1 MQRGL
6 RGGRATYDVL
16 VVGGG
21 VLGAWTA
28 AIAARR
34 GATVALADQFEPAH
48 TRGSS
53 HGDGR
58 IFRLAYHQEHY
69 VDMMLHSLP
78 LWQQLQEFAGEPLMA
93 TTGGINIASA
103 REALADLQNL
113 YERRGF
119 AHELMTAAEV
129 NARWPQFALAADLH
143 ALYQPDYGVL
153 FASRCVCTACAI
165 GQGFTLT
172 LTLTLSLSLA
182 LTLTL
187 TLALTR
193 LRTQLYPN
201 PDPDPDPNPRCVG
214 TAWRYAASLGAEL
227 RTGWRAASVE
237 GVEGGAG
244 AGGGALRVTSEGGEA
259 IEAKA
264 VVLAPGAWLTP
275 LAASLFGLA
284 IPTKVTAETVSYFAP
299 TRGGAAAGV
308 DHSHRAMPVFI
319 HDGPNGLGEYGYY
332 GLPMI
337 DVPGMASVGGV
348 N

>member
-6 RGGRATYDVL
+6 RGVRATYDVL

-153 FASRCVCTACAI
+153 FASRCVCTACC
-165 GQGFTLT
+165 TLT

-182 LTLTL
+182 LTLTRCPSRSSSRRQGRRSR
-187 TLALTR
+187 ASCC
-193 LRTQLYPN
+193 RTSK
-201 PDPDPDPNPRCVG
+201 RFRRSSRS
-214 TAWRYAASLGAEL
+214 T
-227 RTGWRAASVE
+227 
-237 GVEGGAG
+237 
-244 AGGGALRVTSEGGEA
+244 
-259 IEAKA
+259 
-264 VVLAPGAWLTP
+264 
-275 LAASLFGLA
+275 
-284 IPTKVTAETVSYFAP
+284 
-299 TRGGAAAGV
+299 
-308 DHSHRAMPVFI
+308 
-319 HDGPNGLGEYGYY
+319 
-332 GLPMI
+332 
-337 DVPGMASVGGV
+337 
-348 N
+348 